1 MIYGTFDS
9 SKGVYGFEV
18 NGRWDY
24 FKPHYYANAMRHGVL
39 DIYNTCIRGVDEMQ
53 KGFPNGI
60 FVTDK
65 KRWEERVAPHYPG
78 LYAQSQLHYYDASVQ
93 AGAVPNWVLP
103 WEQSAYRFIHE
114 YSPGKIVLVRP
125 MANYAND
132 ILMFFEP
139 TDKPKP
145 PSTGG
150 GTGTSPAEQ
159 PPLVVPSIPSVIT
172 INLHVWH
179 HAGEE

>member
-9 SKGVYGFEV
+9 KTGVYGFNV

-24 FKPHYYANAMRHGVL
+24 FKPHYYANALTNSNVL
-39 DIYNTCIRGVDEMQ
+39 DIYNICMRGMDEM
-53 KGFPNGI
+53 KKNFPNAI
-60 FVTDK
+60 LVTGE
-65 KRWEERVAPHYPG
+65 KRWKEAIQPHYEG
-78 LYAQSQLHYYDASVQ
+78 LYAQSQLHYYDDKVA
-93 AGAVPNWVLP
+93 AGQVPNWVLP
-103 WEQSAYRFIHE
+103 WDQSAYRFIHE

-150 GTGTSPAEQ
+150 GTTPTD
-159 PPLVVPSIPSVIT
+159 PPVVVPSIPSVIT

-179 HAGEE
+179 HEVKGEE